1 MRRFGVIFNHRD
13 IVLPPL
19 YPTSGH
25 LGKHS
30 YKLKKVVRR
39 CRDYRSKSS
48 FSILVKA
55 IPKMRG
61 CYCMIMHQCMF
72 INKKKKLDDIKLR
85 PFDVLLCQIRIIH
98 DDFYSWHLW
107 FSNPKRFMHFHSA
120 WKSLKISDLNFWI
133 LAFSTNFWP
142 IKKLT
147 CLVTLFD
154 RKF

>member
-1 MRRFGVIFNHRD
+1 MTITVVEKSPKNLIFCLSNLWALKFKVLSWLAIFEKMRRFGVIFSHSD

-85 PFDVLLCQIRIIH
+85 PFDVPLCQIRIIC
-98 DDFYSWHLW
+98 DDVYWIFDPKKYSCIWWCRL
-107 FSNPKRFMHFHSA
+107 P
-120 WKSLKISDLNFWI
+120 
-133 LAFSTNFWP
+133 
-142 IKKLT
+142 
-147 CLVTLFD
+147 
-154 RKF
+154 